1 MEISV
6 KNLMSLERILLEM
19 SARMR
24 FDIEFSEAYELL
36 GYLREIGGITDY
48 AFYIQEEYAK
58 EYNDKELSKKYNE
71 KIMSSS
77 VKLDYGKITSFIDKI
92 SKSYENDDFSK
103 IVDNLKF
110 W

>member
-24 FDIEFSEAYELL
+24 FDLEFSEAYELL
-36 GYLREIGGITDY
+36 GYLSEIGAITDY
-48 AFYIQEEYAK
+48 VFHIQEEYAK

-77 VKLDYGKITSFIDKI
+77 VNLDYEKITSFIDNVI
-92 SKSYENDDFSK
+92 RSYDNDEFSK
-103 IVDNLKF
+103 IVGNLKF